1 MPNHPKE
8 VCVNCHFFSKK
19 TLLPQN
25 DLEYSV
31 SADERR
37 QLQAND
43 FSLVADGNVVPG
55 CQMKVWTS
63 VHPVDKT
70 KLTEEAITTDRKN
83 FCFYW
88 PYRRGMAFL
97 AAQTLQKR
105 AAENRE
111 AAHDRKLVIY
121 GLWLAAFALF
131 VQAILAVIGLVISSY
146 KS

>member
-1 MPNHPKE
+1 MSAHPKE
-8 VCVNCHFFSKK
+8 SCVTCQFFSKK
-19 TLLPQN
+19 TLFPQN

-31 SADERR
+31 SEDERG
-37 QLQAND
+37 QLKAND
-43 FSLVADGNVVPG
+43 FALVADNNVLPG

-63 VHPVDKT
+63 VHPVDKA
-70 KLTEEAITTDRKN
+70 KLVEEVFTTDRKN

-88 PYRRGMAFL
+88 PYRRGMAFP

-111 AAHDRKLVIY
+111 AAYDRKLTIY
-121 GLWLAAFALF
+121 GLGLAAFALF

>member
-1 MPNHPKE
+1 MSIHPKE
-8 VCVNCHFFSKK
+8 SCVSCHFFGKK
-19 TLLPQN
+19 TLRPAN
-25 DLEYSV
+25 DLEQSV
-31 SADERR
+31 SEDERR

-43 FSLVADGNVVPG
+43 FSFIADDNVLPG

-63 VHPVDKT
+63 VWKVNKT
-70 KLTEEAITTDRKN
+70 KLIEEVITTDRKN

-88 PYRRGMAFL
+88 PYRPGMAFL

-105 AAENRE
+105 AAETKE

-121 GLWLAAFALF
+121 SLWLAVIALF
-131 VQAILAVIGLVISSY
+131 VQAILAVVGIVMSSY

>member
-1 MPNHPKE
+1 MRELP
-8 VCVNCHFFSKK
+8 FFFQENVR
-19 TLLPQN
+19 PQN

-31 SADERR
+31 SEDERR

-43 FSLVADGNVVPG
+43 FSLVADNNVVPG

-63 VHPVDKT
+63 VWPVDKI
-70 KLTEEAITTDRKN
+70 KLAEEVFTTDRKN

-88 PYRRGMAFL
+88 PYRRGMAFP
-97 AAQTLQKR
+97 AAETLQKR

-131 VQAILAVIGLVISSY
+131 VQAIFAVIGLVISSY
-146 KS
+146 TS